1 MSLVIELF
9 RDGNILLLDD
19 EGVIIQPLTHAK
31 YASRTLKKGVRY
43 TPPPASLDPRNLD
56 RAKLDEIIEES
67 DSDIIR
73 TVASRLN
80 VGRVYGVAIC
90 SKAGLSEDLS
100 ASSLDDEQ
108 RISLLVSIESMMHE
122 LEGRSWVY
130 SVGR

>member
-1 MSLVIELF
+1 MSNGQSSLISTLLYF
-9 RDGNILLLDD
+9 RQGYILAFLDFVLRLD
-19 EGVIIQPLTHAK
+19 PDFLD
-31 YASRTLKKGVRY
+31 
-43 TPPPASLDPRNLD
+43 LDPRDLD

-80 VGRVYGVAIC
+80 VGRVYGAAIC

-108 RISLLVSIESMMHE
+108 RISLLDSIESMMHE
-122 LEGRSWVY
+122 LEEGAGCIRY
-130 SVGR
+130 